1 MAYVISGSIEDP
13 LKVNSKSTTS
23 IKTDMKSKNLY
34 KLIFYEKKKIN
45 YELIASINYFFK
57 SCMEDQ

>member
-23 IKTDMKSKNLY
+23 IKTDLKSKNPQN
-34 KLIFYEKKKIN
+34 LIFREKKNN
-45 YELIASINYFFK
+45 YELIASINYFFE
-57 SCMEDQ
+57 SCIENQ